1 MRLHHLEVTAFG
13 PFADTV
19 SVDFDELSAAGLF
32 LLTGPTGAGK
42 TSVLDAVCFALYGDV
57 PGDRNAARRLRSDHA
72 AEGVAP
78 RVELEATLSGR
89 RFRITRSPQWERPKR
104 RGTGMTTQQ
113 ASVVVAER
121 VGGQWTTL
129 STRLDETGQLVTG
142 LVGMNVAQFTQ
153 VAMLPQGRFQAFL
166 RARSEERHRLLQQL
180 FRTGRFED
188 VERWLREHRTAL
200 RRDSESRREGVA
212 DLVSRVSEAAD
223 AALPGLAPGAADADA
238 PPDAP
243 PDATPG
249 AAPGAVTGS
258 GAARTAD
265 TTADTTVDT
274 VPGLDLLAADGTLLA
289 WGRDLRALAT
299 SSLAATTE
307 AVAAAALGE
316 RETREALERARL
328 AAERDRRRR
337 VAESEHRRLVAEEPA
352 QQRRRVRLAEARRA
366 AAVAPLHRWAE
377 ESALAADAAE
387 RRAAAALGALSDGD
401 RRGLSDETSTPCT
414 GASTGP
420 SADDLAQ
427 REAAAVDAAA
437 RVTALV
443 PREERLVTARRLE
456 ERTGAALERLRAD
469 LARDAEQAAALP
481 ALLAAT
487 RERLDA
493 ARAATALL
501 GVVRADL
508 DQTTARLEAALEAA
522 RLESSAAQAHEV
534 WLEARETTG
543 QAHEHLLSV
552 REARIEAMAAELA
565 GALAVGGCCPVCGS
579 AEHPA
584 KAVAAPGSADAAAEK
599 EAQRALDDA
608 KADEHVRESHLRDLR
623 TRHALARERSGGV
636 TLEALES
643 RAAALR
649 EQATT
654 AAAAAAEVEALQTE
668 ERRLEQRR
676 GDLADRLQAAHAAV
690 ADHEA
695 TARAVT
701 AEIAEIRSEIAAVL
715 ERVGRRDHGDGNDG
729 DDGDDDSEPG
739 DLGSLL
745 ASLRGEAERLRE
757 ARTALEDLER
767 GRDAVADARTRLA
780 ETAAEAGFADP
791 GAALAAVLEEPE
803 VQRLADA
810 VDAHDRALT
819 RVEDELRDVG
829 PRDGADTDPAAAQS
843 AWEAAEA
850 ELQSARAVAATW
862 TTRCGRLTDLVREL
876 ERALEQWAP
885 VRERL
890 ELATGLS
897 TFVEGKAA
905 DNALQMR
912 LSAYVLAYR
921 LSQVV
926 AAANERLARMSDAR
940 YALEHS
946 GRRGA
951 GETRGGL
958 SLLVRDDWSGE
969 SRDPATLSG
978 GETFVVS
985 LALALGLADVI
996 TQETGGADLDTL
1008 FVDEGFGS
1016 LDADTLDDVMDVLDS
1031 LRDGGRVVGVV
1042 SHVGEMRDRITAR
1055 LQVSKG
1061 RSGST
1066 LAVSR

>member
-1 MRLHHLEVTAFG
+1 
-13 PFADTV
+13 
-19 SVDFDELSAAGLF
+19 
-32 LLTGPTGAGK
+32 
-42 TSVLDAVCFALYGDV
+42 
-57 PGDRNAARRLRSDHA
+57 
-72 AEGVAP
+72 
-78 RVELEATLSGR
+78 LSG
-89 RFRITRSPQWERPKR
+89 
-104 RGTGMTTQQ
+104 
-113 ASVVVAER
+113 
-121 VGGQWTTL
+121 
-129 STRLDETGQLVTG
+129 
-142 LVGMNVAQFTQ
+142 
-153 VAMLPQGRFQAFL
+153 
-166 RARSEERHRLLQQL
+166 
-180 FRTGRFED
+180 
-188 VERWLREHRTAL
+188 
-200 RRDSESRREGVA
+200 
-212 DLVSRVSEAAD
+212 
-223 AALPGLAPGAADADA
+223 
-238 PPDAP
+238 
-243 PDATPG
+243 
-249 AAPGAVTGS
+249 
-258 GAARTAD
+258 
-265 TTADTTVDT
+265 
-274 VPGLDLLAADGTLLA
+274 
-289 WGRDLRALAT
+289 
-299 SSLAATTE
+299 
-307 AVAAAALGE
+307 
-316 RETREALERARL
+316 
-328 AAERDRRRR
+328 
-337 VAESEHRRLVAEEPA
+337 
-352 QQRRRVRLAEARRA
+352 
-366 AAVAPLHRWAE
+366 
-377 ESALAADAAE
+377 
-387 RRAAAALGALSDGD
+387 GD
-401 RRGLSDETSTPCT
+401 RRGLSDGP
-414 GASTGP
+414 STGP

-427 REAAAVDAAA
+427 REAAAVAAAA

-443 PREERLVTARRLE
+443 PREERLVAALRLE
-456 ERTGAALERLRAD
+456 QQTGAALERLRAD

-481 ALLAAT
+481 ALLGAA

-493 ARAATALL
+493 ARTAAALL

-508 DQTTARLEAALEAA
+508 DQTSARLEAALEAT
-522 RLESSAAQAHEV
+522 RLETSVAQAHEV

-623 TRHALARERSGGV
+623 TRHALARERSGGE
-636 TLEALES
+636 TLEALET
-643 RAAALR
+643 RVAALR

-654 AAAAAAEVEALQTE
+654 AAAAAAEVESLQTE

-676 GDLADRLQAAHAAV
+676 GDLADRLQTAHAAV

-701 AEIAEIRSEIAAVL
+701 AEIAEIRAEIAAVL
-715 ERVGRRDHGDGNDG
+715 ERVGRRDHGDGS
-729 DDGDDDSEPG
+729 DDGHDDGGEPR

-757 ARTALEDLER
+757 ARTALEDLGR
-767 GRDAVADARTRLA
+767 ARDAAADARTRLA
-780 ETAAEAGFADP
+780 ETAAEAGFAEPD
-791 GAALAAVLEEPE
+791 AALAAVLEEPE
-803 VQRLADA
+803 VQRLAED

-829 PRDGADTDPAAAQS
+829 PRDGADTDPAAAQR

-850 ELQSARAVAATW
+850 GLQSARAVAATW

-1031 LRDGGRVVGVV
+1031 LRDGGR
-1042 SHVGEMRDRITAR
+1042 
-1055 LQVSKG
+1055 
-1061 RSGST
+1061 
-1066 LAVSR
+1066 

>member
-1 MRLHHLEVTAFG
+1 
-13 PFADTV
+13 
-19 SVDFDELSAAGLF
+19 
-32 LLTGPTGAGK
+32 TG
-42 TSVLDAVCFALYGDV
+42 
-57 PGDRNAARRLRSDHA
+57 
-72 AEGVAP
+72 
-78 RVELEATLSGR
+78 
-89 RFRITRSPQWERPKR
+89 
-104 RGTGMTTQQ
+104 
-113 ASVVVAER
+113 
-121 VGGQWTTL
+121 
-129 STRLDETGQLVTG
+129 
-142 LVGMNVAQFTQ
+142 
-153 VAMLPQGRFQAFL
+153 
-166 RARSEERHRLLQQL
+166 
-180 FRTGRFED
+180 
-188 VERWLREHRTAL
+188 
-200 RRDSESRREGVA
+200 
-212 DLVSRVSEAAD
+212 
-223 AALPGLAPGAADADA
+223 
-238 PPDAP
+238 
-243 PDATPG
+243 
-249 AAPGAVTGS
+249 
-258 GAARTAD
+258 
-265 TTADTTVDT
+265 
-274 VPGLDLLAADGTLLA
+274 
-289 WGRDLRALAT
+289 
-299 SSLAATTE
+299 
-307 AVAAAALGE
+307 AVAAAALNE

-337 VAESEHRRLVAEEPA
+337 AAESEHRRLVAEEPA

-366 AAVAPLHRWAE
+366 AVVAPLHRWAE

-387 RRAAAALGALSDGD
+387 RRAAAALGALSGGD
-401 RRGLSDETSTPCT
+401 RRGLSD
-414 GASTGP
+414 GP

-427 REAAAVDAAA
+427 REAAAVAAAA

-443 PREERLVTARRLE
+443 PREERLVAALRLE
-456 ERTGAALERLRAD
+456 QQTGAALERLRAD

-481 ALLAAT
+481 ALLGAA

-493 ARAATALL
+493 ARTAAALL

-508 DQTTARLEAALEAA
+508 DQTSARLEAALEAT
-522 RLESSAAQAHEV
+522 RLETSVAQAHEV

-623 TRHALARERSGGV
+623 TRHALARERSGGE
-636 TLEALES
+636 TLEALET
-643 RAAALR
+643 RVAALR

-654 AAAAAAEVEALQTE
+654 AAAAAAEVQSLQTE

-676 GDLADRLQAAHAAV
+676 GDLADRLQTAHAAV

-701 AEIAEIRSEIAAVL
+701 AEIAEIRSELAAVL
-715 ERVGRRDHGDGNDG
+715 ESLGHGDHGDHGGDG
-729 DDGDDDSEPG
+729 ESS
-739 DLGSLL
+739 DLGALL
-745 ASLRGEAERLRE
+745 GSLRGEAERLGE
-757 ARTALEDLER
+757 ARTALEDL
-767 GRDAVADARTRLA
+767 GRARVAAADARTRLA

-803 VQRLADA
+803 VQRLAED

-829 PRDGADTDPAAAQS
+829 PRDGADTDPAAAQR

-850 ELQSARAVAATW
+850 GLQSARAVAATW

>member
-89 RFRITRSPQWERPKR
+89 RFRISRSPQWERPKR

-113 ASVVVAER
+113 ASVVIAER

-212 DLVSRVSEAAD
+212 DLVSRLSEAAD
-223 AALPGLAPGAADADA
+223 AALPGAAGADPVPHAAPDPTPDTAPGAAA
-238 PPDAP
+238 
-243 PDATPG
+243 G
-249 AAPGAVTGS
+249 AGVDPTN
-258 GAARTAD
+258 
-265 TTADTTVDT
+265 DT

-307 AVAAAALGE
+307 AVAAAALVE

-337 VAESEHRRLVAEEPA
+337 AAESEHRRLVAEEPA

-366 AAVAPLHRWAE
+366 AVVAPLHRWAE

-387 RRAAAALGALSDGD
+387 RRAAAALGALSGGD
-401 RRGLSDETSTPCT
+401 RRGLSDGP
-414 GASTGP
+414 STGP

-427 REAAAVDAAA
+427 REAAAVAAAA

-443 PREERLVTARRLE
+443 PREERLVAALRLE
-456 ERTGAALERLRAD
+456 QQTGAALERLRAD

-481 ALLAAT
+481 ALLGAA

-493 ARAATALL
+493 ARTAAALL

-508 DQTTARLEAALEAA
+508 DQTSARLEAALEAT
-522 RLESSAAQAHEV
+522 RLETSVAQAHEV

-579 AEHPA
+579 AEHPV

-623 TRHALARERSGGV
+623 TRHALARERSGGE
-636 TLEALES
+636 TLEALET
-643 RAAALR
+643 RVAALR
-649 EQATT
+649 EQTTT
-654 AAAAAAEVEALQTE
+654 AAAAAAEVESLQTE

-676 GDLADRLQAAHAAV
+676 GDLADHLQTAHAAV

-701 AEIAEIRSEIAAVL
+701 AEIAEIRSELAAVL
-715 ERVGRRDHGDGNDG
+715 ESLGHGDHGDHGGDG
-729 DDGDDDSEPG
+729 ESS
-739 DLGSLL
+739 DLGALL
-745 ASLRGEAERLRE
+745 GSLRGEAERLGE
-757 ARTALEDLER
+757 ARTALEDL
-767 GRDAVADARTRLA
+767 GRARVAAADARTRLA

-803 VQRLADA
+803 VQRLAED

-829 PRDGADTDPAAAQS
+829 PRDGADTDPAASQR

-850 ELQSARAVAATW
+850 GLQSARAVAATW

-1066 LAVSR
+1066 LTVSR

>member
-89 RFRITRSPQWERPKR
+89 RFRISRSPQWERPKR

-113 ASVVVAER
+113 ASVVIAER

-238 PPDAP
+238 TPDAP
-243 PDATPG
+243 PDAAPDAPPG
-249 AAPGAVTGS
+249 AAAGAVTGAD
-258 GAARTAD
+258 AARTV
-265 TTADTTVDT
+265 DTTVDT

-307 AVAAAALGE
+307 AVAAAALDE

-337 VAESEHRRLVAEEPA
+337 AAESEHRRLVAEEPA

-366 AAVAPLHRWAE
+366 AVVAPLHRWAE

-387 RRAAAALGALSDGD
+387 RRAAAALGALSGGD
-401 RRGLSDETSTPCT
+401 RRGLSDGP
-414 GASTGP
+414 STGP

-427 REAAAVDAAA
+427 REAAAVAAAA

-443 PREERLVTARRLE
+443 PREERLVAALRLE
-456 ERTGAALERLRAD
+456 QQTGAALERLRAD

-481 ALLAAT
+481 ALLGAA

-493 ARAATALL
+493 ARTAAALL

-508 DQTTARLEAALEAA
+508 DQSSTRLEAALEAT
-522 RLESSAAQAHEV
+522 RLETSVAQAHEV

-599 EAQRALDDA
+599 EAQRGLDDA

-623 TRHALARERSGGV
+623 TRHALARERSGGE
-636 TLEALES
+636 TLEALET
-643 RAAALR
+643 RVAALR

-654 AAAAAAEVEALQTE
+654 AAAAAAEVESLQTE

-676 GDLADRLQAAHAAV
+676 GDLADRLQTAHAAV

-715 ERVGRRDHGDGNDG
+715 ESLGHGDHGDHGGDG
-729 DDGDDDSEPG
+729 EPG
-739 DLGSLL
+739 DLGALL

-767 GRDAVADARTRLA
+767 ARVAAADARTRLA
-780 ETAAEAGFADP
+780 ETAAEAGFAEP

-803 VQRLADA
+803 VQRLAED

-829 PRDGADTDPAAAQS
+829 PRDGADTDPAAAQR

-850 ELQSARAVAATW
+850 GLQSARAVAATW

-1055 LQVSKG
+1055 LQVNKG

>member
-89 RFRITRSPQWERPKR
+89 RFRISRSPQWERPKR

-113 ASVVVAER
+113 ASVVIAER

-238 PPDAP
+238 TPDAP
-243 PDATPG
+243 PDAPPG
-249 AAPGAVTGS
+249 AALGAVTGA
-258 GAARTAD
+258 GAARTV
-265 TTADTTVDT
+265 DTTVDT

-299 SSLAATTE
+299 TSLAATTE
-307 AVAAAALGE
+307 AVAAAALDE

-337 VAESEHRRLVAEEPA
+337 AAESEHRRLVAEEPA

-366 AAVAPLHRWAE
+366 AVVAPLHRWAE

-387 RRAAAALGALSDGD
+387 RRAAAALGALSGGD
-401 RRGLSDETSTPCT
+401 RRGLSDGP
-414 GASTGP
+414 STGP

-427 REAAAVDAAA
+427 REAVAVAAAA

-443 PREERLVTARRLE
+443 PREERLVAALRLE
-456 ERTGAALERLRAD
+456 QQTGAALERLRAD

-481 ALLAAT
+481 ALLGAA

-493 ARAATALL
+493 ARTAAALL

-508 DQTTARLEAALEAA
+508 DQTSARLEAALEAT
-522 RLESSAAQAHEV
+522 RLETSVAQAHEV

-543 QAHEHLLSV
+543 QAHERLLSV

-599 EAQRALDDA
+599 EAQRGLDDA

-623 TRHALARERSGGV
+623 TRHALARERSGGE
-636 TLEALES
+636 TLEALET
-643 RAAALR
+643 RVAALR

-654 AAAAAAEVEALQTE
+654 AAAAAAEVESLQTE

-676 GDLADRLQAAHAAV
+676 GDLADHLQTAHAAV

-701 AEIAEIRSEIAAVL
+701 AEIAEIRSELAAVL
-715 ERVGRRDHGDGNDG
+715 ESLGHGDHGDHGGDG
-729 DDGDDDSEPG
+729 ESS
-739 DLGSLL
+739 DLGALL

-767 GRDAVADARTRLA
+767 ARVAAADARTRLA
-780 ETAAEAGFADP
+780 ETAAEAGFAEP

-803 VQRLADA
+803 VQRLAED

-829 PRDGADTDPAAAQS
+829 PRDGADTDHAAAQR

-850 ELQSARAVAATW
+850 GLQSARAVAATW